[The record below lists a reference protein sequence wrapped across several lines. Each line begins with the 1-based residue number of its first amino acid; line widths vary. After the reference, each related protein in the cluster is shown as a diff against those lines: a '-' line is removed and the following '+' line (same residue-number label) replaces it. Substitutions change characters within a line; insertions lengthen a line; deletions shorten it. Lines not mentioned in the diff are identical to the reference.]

1 MDTFKWNFSYIGLYL
16 LIQEAGGTSRSYF
29 KQKGIDLRFEATLDW
44 LQSKYSTK
52 YCNQLEC
59 FPKCKHNFYLGKCP
73 SIG

>member
-44 LQSKYSTK
+44 LQSKYSTQ
-52 YCNQLEC
+52 NIVT
-59 FPKCKHNFYLGKCP
+59 N
-73 SIG
+73 